1 MKSRLVGILAALA
14 CGFLADGHAA
24 GQRIGT
30 YDSRAIAIAY
40 AGSPAQ
46 QKVLEP
52 LKAALRQATQENNQA
67 EVVRLIAQGR
77 AMQDTAHRQAFS
89 TAPVDDLLLHIAD
102 SLPRIRR
109 DAGVEALVSKWD
121 AAGLAAHAG
130 AERVDVTDAMVDAF
144 MPTQRQRK
152 VVEEIRRKPPLP
164 LDKVR
169 TGRQ

>member
-1 MKSRLVGILAALA
+1 MKSRLVGMFAALA
-14 CGFLADGHAA
+14 CGFLAAAHAA
-24 GQRIGT
+24 GPRIGT

-46 QKVLEP
+46 QKVMEP
-52 LKAALRQATQENNQA
+52 LRAAMKKATQENNQP
-67 EVVRLIAQGR
+67 EVARLNALGR

-121 AAGLAAHAG
+121 AAGLAVHAG

-144 MPTQRQRK
+144 MPTERQRK

-164 LDKVR
+164 LDEVR
-169 TGRQ
+169 AGRP